1 MYWPVGAA
9 CALTLSGTGS
19 PPHPIIAIAR
29 SRSGAYWASLTA
41 TSLIVWSTRP
51 CQIVAAV
58 HRTQRSIDEYGTNT
72 ALAFKPDATAIIIE
86 TDASFIL
93 LYDLVFQPGASG
105 SGSTSSIYSY
115 TPTSGAGSKSAKK
128 ESYAPTPA
136 ALRGAFQPE
145 AGELV
150 GSSTTGMA
158 ADYSKGGLGG
168 NAPNDVVEI
177 AFRLVLR
184 IDAGLSCALPTETH
198 MLVSTLSPPAIQAI
212 PWPDQ
217 ENAAAKTTSQSSVIN
232 EDRVISLVHSRAMN
246 AFIWIT
252 QDGKAYS
259 TTLALDTKKPTWR
272 GKCFHGAPSRGKE
285 DPFVPACKAAINARF
300 SLLTVGLEDGTL
312 RVFSYRSPTKKP
324 AFSHAL
330 SIRDSLRSTASF
342 LQTGKVTSLA
352 WTSDGYALAVGWEH
366 GWAVWSTYGK
376 LMASSF
382 RDDWAST
389 SRHFS
394 DSFMLGVEGLF
405 WGPCNSQLFILSS
418 STKGTSPEKPVD
430 VDRQLFALPF
440 ARSAVAGQ
448 HSPDNTRYAFVQLDD
463 AVLVYR
469 GSDQP
474 DMSIIN
480 PESDVWSHIKIPQ
493 AYLALHWP
501 IRYASISN
509 DGRLIAV
516 AGRRGLTHYSAV
528 SGRWKRYLLR
538 TQESSFSVRGGLQWY
553 QHVLI
558 AACDAGGEHQIRLY
572 SRDLDLDNS
581 QLLHLETLPAPIVLT
596 SLFDNSLL
604 VYTADNTFYHFLIV
618 ITKDSIKLELCG
630 SITFEGVVGEPTQ
643 VRGMSWM
650 IPKQQQLYGNPSDD
664 LIVATVIFLIDGKL
678 VLLRPRQT
686 SDGDDEEVAYD
697 MQILADRIEYYWT
710 HLQGIGSLENSLW
723 GYDGHGI
730 KLWLDALTIEQAEH
744 HVGDAASSSAGDVGT
759 PSKPE
764 SESGEPARLGPG
776 LGLGPDHEHE
786 EHDREFEYETI
797 RERAYMP
804 LDFYPL
810 CVAME
815 KGIIIGIEPEN
826 SVRKNMDFTTFRSS
840 TNTQLFLQH
849 VLRHHL
855 QLGQLEDAVKFGW
868 HYAGLTYF
876 AHALEIL
883 LHSVLEDEADQI
895 QRRQSISPS
904 GSNPEDGGASTGDT
918 TASTTVE
925 ADYTARRNADRDL
938 STSSTQSS
946 IVQHLRVETGGS
958 DDDAEPR
965 LQVLPH
971 VIAFLQHFSP
981 YLSVIVGCARKTE
994 VARWKLLFATAG
1006 EPKELFARCL
1016 ELDELHVAASYLLVL
1031 HTLEPPEESTLYSAR
1046 LLQRAM
1052 ERSDWKLCRD
1062 LMRFLSS
1069 VDEDGQALAMAVQQ
1083 TGILR
1088 GVDWSKRD
1096 PDKAAATIQK
1106 VGTQRT
1112 ESLPATHS
1120 NHGGPAGGL
1129 SAKTSGGAA
1138 VAAGSLPST
1147 FPSMAAGFPWRHA
1160 GGGLAM
1166 SLGQVGLRKGSNW
1179 DPTSPGASAASP
1191 VGERV
1196 RKTSL
1201 GLLSPTG
1208 VASSSPAGS
1217 GASTPITKSGSH
1229 SNNNNNHAR
1238 SSPMRSPSP
1247 EYGAQSRLDD
1257 VEEEEG
1263 H

>member
-1 MYWPVGAA
+1 MYWPTSAA
-9 CALTLSGTGS
+9 RVLTLNGAGS

-41 TSLIVWSTRP
+41 ASLTIWSTRP

-58 HRTQRSIDEYGTNT
+58 HRTQRSIDEYGANT
-72 ALAFKPDATAIIIE
+72 AFSFKPDGSAIIVE
-86 TDASFIL
+86 TDASFAL
-93 LYDLVFQPGASG
+93 LYDIVFTPSPGG

-115 TPTSGAGSKSAKK
+115 TPSSGSGSKSAKK
-128 ESYAPTPA
+128 ESYAPTPT
-136 ALRGAFQPE
+136 ALRTSFQPE

-150 GSSTTGMA
+150 GSNVTSAGSEL
-158 ADYSKGGLGG
+158 SKAGVGG
-168 NAPNDVVEI
+168 NSPNEVVEI
-177 AFRLVLR
+177 SFRLVLR
-184 IDAGLSCALPTETH
+184 IDAGLSCALPIDSH
-198 MLVSTLSPPAIQAI
+198 MLVSTLTPPAIQAI

-217 ENAAAKTTSQSSVIN
+217 DNSTTKTTSQSSVIN
-232 EDRVISLVHSRAMN
+232 EEQVTSLVHSRAMN
-246 AFIWIT
+246 TFIWIT
-252 QDGKAYS
+252 EEGRAYS
-259 TTLALDTKKPTWR
+259 TSLTMDTKRPSWR
-272 GKCFHGAPSRGKE
+272 GKCFHGAQNRSKTN
-285 DPFVPACKAAINARF
+285 DFVPACKAAINARF

-312 RVFSYRSPTKKP
+312 RIYAYRSPTRKP
-324 AFSHAL
+324 LYSHSL
-330 SIRDSLRSTASF
+330 SIRSSLRSTASF
-342 LQTGKVTSLA
+342 LKTGKVTSLA
-352 WTSDGYALAVGWEH
+352 WTSDGYALAVGFEH

-389 SRHFS
+389 SKHFS
-394 DSFMLGVEGLF
+394 DSFMFGVQSLF
-405 WGPCNSQLFILSS
+405 WGPCNSELFILS
-418 STKGTSPEKPVD
+418 GTTAKDGKIVD
-430 VDRQLFALPF
+430 LDRQLFALPF

-448 HSPDNTRYAFVQLDD
+448 QSPDNTRYAFVQLDD

-480 PESDVWSHIKIPQ
+480 PESDVWSNIKIPQ

-516 AGRRGLTHYSAV
+516 AGRRGLTHYSAI
-528 SGRWKRYLLR
+528 SGRWKRYVLPS
-538 TQESSFSVRGGLQWY
+538 QESSFSVRGGLQWY

-558 AACDAGGEHQIRLY
+558 AACDAGGENQIRLY

-581 QLLHLETLPAPIVLT
+581 QLLHLETLPSPIILT

-604 VYTADNTFYHFLIV
+604 VYTADNTFYHFLIA

-630 SITFEGVVGEPTQ
+630 SITFEGVVGEPTR

-650 IPKQQQLYGNPSDD
+650 IPKQQQLYGNPADD

-686 SDGDDEEVAYD
+686 GGDDDEEVAYD

-730 KLWLDALTIEQAEH
+730 KLWLDALTIEQAHYVVEEE
-744 HVGDAASSSAGDVGT
+744 DAISSSAGDGEAQREH
-759 PSKPE
+759 E
-764 SESGEPARLGPG
+764 SETAKIAAGDA
-776 LGLGPDHEHE
+776 DHGQEVE
-786 EHDREFEYETI
+786 QEDAERDFEYKTI

-815 KGIIIGIEPEN
+815 KGIIIGIEPET
-826 SVRKNMDFTTFRSS
+826 SIKKNMDCTIFKSS
-840 TNTQLFLQH
+840 TNTHLFLQH

-855 QLGQLEDAVKFGW
+855 QLGQLEEAIQFGQ

-883 LHSVLEDEADQI
+883 LHSVLEDEADNI
-895 QRRQSISPS
+895 QRRQSEALQSEN
-904 GSNPEDGGASTGDT
+904 GE
-918 TASTTVE
+918 E
-925 ADYTARRNADRDL
+925 ADASNGRAVLDRTQREASFSSADSNN
-938 STSSTQSS
+938 STSLQINTD
-946 IVQHLRVETGGS
+946 LANGG
-958 DDDAEPR
+958 EIR
-965 LQVLPH
+965 LQVLPT

-981 YLSVIVGCARKTE
+981 YLSVVVGCARKTE
-994 VARWKLLFATAG
+994 VARWKYLFATAG

-1031 HTLEPPEESTLYSAR
+1031 HTLEPPEESTLYSAK

-1052 ERSDWKLCRD
+1052 ERSDWRLCRD

-1083 TGILR
+1083 AGILK

-1096 PDKAAATIQK
+1096 PTKAAATIER
-1106 VGTQRT
+1106 VGTQRSDQG
-1112 ESLPATHS
+1112 ERDGLRSR
-1120 NHGGPAGGL
+1120 GGMGAGGGSLFGASPL
-1129 SAKTSGGAA
+1129 SASAS
-1138 VAAGSLPST
+1138 GSL
-1147 FPSMAAGFPWRHA
+1147 FPWKHA

-1166 SLGQVGLRKGSNW
+1166 SLGQVGLRRGSSW
-1179 DPTSPGASAASP
+1179 DPTSPGGNASDGTEGGRA
-1191 VGERV
+1191 
-1196 RKTSL
+1196 RKTSF
-1201 GLLSPTG
+1201 GLLSPPIVGSPKTG
-1208 VASSSPAGS
+1208 TNTPTGKDGQARTSP
-1217 GASTPITKSGSH
+1217 
-1229 SNNNNNHAR
+1229 R
-1238 SSPMRSPSP
+1238 RSPSP
-1247 EYGAQSRLDD
+1247 HGSRLDD

-1263 H
+1263 G

>member
-1 MYWPVGAA
+1 MYWPTSAA
-9 CALTLSGTGS
+9 RALTPNGAGS
-19 PPHPIIAIAR
+19 PAHPTIAIAR

-41 TSLIVWSTRP
+41 ASLTIWATRP

-58 HRTQRSIDEYGTNT
+58 HRTQRSLDEYGANT
-72 ALAFKPDATAIIIE
+72 ALSFKPDGSAIIIE
-86 TDASFIL
+86 TDASYIL
-93 LYDLVFQPGASG
+93 LYDIVFTPGASG

-115 TPTSGAGSKSAKK
+115 TPSSGAGSKSAKK
-128 ESYAPTPA
+128 ESYAPTST

-150 GSSTTGMA
+150 GSSLTSAGA
-158 ADYSKGGLGG
+158 ELSRGGLGG
-168 NAPNDVVEI
+168 SAPSEVVEI
-177 AFRLVLR
+177 SFRLVLR
-184 IDAGLSCALPTETH
+184 IDAGLSCALPVESH

-212 PWPDQ
+212 PWPGQD
-217 ENAAAKTTSQSSVIN
+217 NATAKTTVQSSVIN
-232 EDRVISLVHSRAMN
+232 EERVLSLVHSRVMN
-246 AFIWIT
+246 TFIWIT
-252 QDGKAYS
+252 EDGRAYS
-259 TTLALDTKKPTWR
+259 TSLTMDAKRPTWR
-272 GKCFHGAPSRGKE
+272 GKCFHGAPNRSRNE
-285 DPFVPACKAAINARF
+285 TFVPACKAAVNARF

-312 RVFSYRSPTKKP
+312 RVYTYRSPTKKP
-324 AFSHAL
+324 LFSHPL
-330 SIRDSLRSTASF
+330 SIRSSLRSTASF
-342 LQTGKVTSLA
+342 LKTGKVTSLA

-382 RDDWAST
+382 RDDWASA
-389 SRHFS
+389 SKHFS
-394 DSFMLGVEGLF
+394 DSFMFGVDSVF
-405 WGPCNSQLFILSS
+405 WGPCNSELFILSS
-418 STKGTSPEKPVD
+418 SQPKNNKPID

-516 AGRRGLTHYSAV
+516 AGRRGLTHYSAI
-528 SGRWKRYLLR
+528 SGRWKRYVLPS
-538 TQESSFSVRGGLQWY
+538 QESSFSVRGGLQWY

-558 AACDAGGEHQIRLY
+558 AACDAGGENQIRLY

-581 QLLHLETLPAPIVLT
+581 QLLHLETLPSPIILT

-630 SITFEGVVGEPTQ
+630 SITFEGVVGEPSR

-650 IPKQQQLYGNPSDD
+650 IPKQQQVYGNPADD

-686 SDGDDEEVAYD
+686 AGEDYEEVAYD

-730 KLWLDALTIEQAEH
+730 KLWLDALTIEQAEY
-744 HVGDAASSSAGDVGT
+744 VGDEDGTSSSAGDVESRPDREAEG
-759 PSKPE
+759 PKPDLAE
-764 SESGEPARLGPG
+764 GDGPG
-776 LGLGPDHEHE
+776 PDAEVE
-786 EHDREFEYETI
+786 ETDRDYEYKTI
-797 RERAYMP
+797 QERAYMP

-815 KGIIIGIEPEN
+815 KGIIIGIEPET
-826 SVRKNMDFTTFRSS
+826 SVKKNMEFTMFRSS
-840 TNTQLFLQH
+840 TNTHLFLQH

-855 QLGQLEDAVKFGW
+855 QLGQLEEAVKFGW

-883 LHSVLEDEADQI
+883 LHSVLEDEADYLQ
-895 QRRQSISPS
+895 QRESQAARIE
-904 GSNPEDGGASTGDT
+904 GAHADSNGAG
-918 TASTTVE
+918 
-925 ADYTARRNADRDL
+925 
-938 STSSTQSS
+938 
-946 IVQHLRVETGGS
+946 
-958 DDDAEPR
+958 DDDVPPSANGSHAKDVSGTSTISSVTTNDLRIDTNVFDNNDEPR
-965 LQVLPH
+965 LQVLPN
-971 VIAFLQHFSP
+971 VIAFLQHFNP
-981 YLSVIVGCARKTE
+981 YLSVVVGCARKTE
-994 VARWKLLFATAG
+994 VARWKYLFAAAG
-1006 EPKELFARCL
+1006 EPRELFARCL
-1016 ELDELHVAASYLLVL
+1016 ELDELNVAASYLLVL
-1031 HTLEPPEESTLYSAR
+1031 HTLEPPEESTQFSAR

-1052 ERSDWKLCRD
+1052 ERSDWRLCRD

-1069 VDEDGQALAMAVQQ
+1069 VDEDGQALAMAVEQA
-1083 TGILR
+1083 GILQ

-1096 PDKAAATIQK
+1096 PEKAAATIQK
-1106 VGTQRT
+1106 VGTERA
-1112 ESLPATHS
+1112 EILPL
-1120 NHGGPAGGL
+1120 AGTVSGLVSL
-1129 SAKTSGGAA
+1129 SASGGGKGAT
-1138 VAAGSLPST
+1138 L
-1147 FPSMAAGFPWRHA
+1147 FPWRHS
-1160 GGGLAM
+1160 GGGLAR
-1166 SLGQVGLRKGSNW
+1166 SLGQVGLRGGTNW
-1179 DPTSPGASAASP
+1179 GPTSPASLGTSP
-1191 VGERV
+1191 SGVAPDR
-1196 RKTSL
+1196 RPSF
-1201 GLLSPTG
+1201 GLLSPTL
-1208 VASSSPAGS
+1208 PAPPSGS
-1217 GASTPITKSGSH
+1217 GSTTPTGNGEAQTASPPRP
-1229 SNNNNNHAR
+1229 A
-1238 SSPMRSPSP
+1238 SP
-1247 EYGAQSRLDD
+1247 GHLSRLDD

-1263 H
+1263 G

>member
-1 MYWPVGAA
+1 MYWPTSAA
-9 CALTLSGTGS
+9 RALTVNGAGS
-19 PPHPIIAIAR
+19 PTHPTIAIAR

-41 TSLIVWSTRP
+41 ASLTIWSTRP

-58 HRTQRSIDEYGTNT
+58 HRTQLSIDEYGANT
-72 ALAFKPDATAIIIE
+72 ALSFKYDGSAIIIE
-86 TDASFIL
+86 TDASYIL
-93 LYDLVFQPGASG
+93 LYDIMFTPGASG

-115 TPTSGAGSKSAKK
+115 TPSSGAGTKSAKK
-128 ESYAPTPA
+128 ESYAPTPT

-150 GSSTTGMA
+150 GSSTTGVGA
-158 ADYSKGGLGG
+158 ELSKGGLGG
-168 NAPNDVVEI
+168 NAPNEVVEI
-177 AFRLVLR
+177 SFRLVLR
-184 IDAGLSCALPTETH
+184 IDAGLSCALPTDSY

-212 PWPDQ
+212 PWPGQ
-217 ENAAAKTTSQSSVIN
+217 ENAAAKTTVQSSLIS
-232 EDRVISLVHSRAMN
+232 EERVISLVHSRAMN
-246 AFIWIT
+246 TYIWIT
-252 QDGKAYS
+252 EDGRAHSAGLTMDIKR
-259 TTLALDTKKPTWR
+259 PTWR
-272 GKCFHGAPSRGKE
+272 GKCFYGAPNRSE
-285 DPFVPACKAAINARF
+285 SENLVPACKATINARF

-312 RVFSYRSPTKKP
+312 RVYTYRSPTKKP
-324 AFSHAL
+324 LFSHNL
-330 SIRDSLRSTASF
+330 SIRSSLRSTASF
-342 LQTGKVTSLA
+342 LKTGRVTSLA

-382 RDDWAST
+382 RDDWVSASK
-389 SRHFS
+389 HFS
-394 DSFMLGVEGLF
+394 DAFMFGVNSLF
-405 WGPCNSQLFILSS
+405 WGPCNSELFILSS
-418 STKGTSPEKPVD
+418 SKSKDDKPVD

-528 SGRWKRYLLR
+528 NGRWKRYQLAS
-538 TQESSFSVRGGLQWY
+538 QEAGFSVRGGLQWY

-558 AACDAGGEHQIRLY
+558 AACDAGGENQLRLY

-581 QLLHLETLPAPIVLT
+581 QLLHLETLPSPIVLT

-618 ITKDSIKLELCG
+618 ITKDAIKLELCG
-630 SITFEGVVGEPTQ
+630 SITFEGVVGEPSR

-650 IPKQQQLYGNPSDD
+650 IPKQQQVYGNPADD

-686 SDGDDEEVAYD
+686 SGDDYEEVAYD

-730 KLWLDALTIEQAEH
+730 KLWLDALTIEQ
-744 HVGDAASSSAGDVGT
+744 V
-759 PSKPE
+759 E
-764 SESGEPARLGPG
+764 STDDGESGDPADRDSDSVKPG
-776 LGLGPDHEHE
+776 LVEGSVPHAEADEG
-786 EHDREFEYETI
+786 DRDFEYKTI
-797 RERAYMP
+797 QERAYMP

-815 KGIIIGIEPEN
+815 KGIIIGIEPET
-826 SVRKNMDFTTFRSS
+826 SVKKNMDFTMFRSS
-840 TNTQLFLQH
+840 TNTHLFLQH

-855 QLGQLEDAVKFGW
+855 QLGQLEEAVKFGW

-883 LHSVLEDEADQI
+883 LHSVLEDEADYI
-895 QRRQSISPS
+895 QQRESPPALSESAQSKSL
-904 GSNPEDGGASTGDT
+904 GASDVTPSPPTNGTHFQDVSFT
-918 TASTTVE
+918 STASSTTRLQIDTDVF
-925 ADYTARRNADRDL
+925 D
-938 STSSTQSS
+938 
-946 IVQHLRVETGGS
+946 S
-958 DDDAEPR
+958 DEPR
-965 LQVLPH
+965 LQVLPN
-971 VIAFLQHFSP
+971 VIAFLQQFSP
-981 YLSVIVGCARKTE
+981 YLSVVVGCARKTE
-994 VARWKLLFATAG
+994 VARWKYLFAAAG
-1006 EPKELFARCL
+1006 EPKELFDRCL
-1016 ELDELHVAASYLLVL
+1016 ELDELNVAASYLLVL
-1031 HTLEPPEESTLYSAR
+1031 HTLEPPEESTLYSAK

-1052 ERSDWKLCRD
+1052 ERSDWRLCRD

-1083 TGILR
+1083 AGILQ

-1106 VGTQRT
+1106 VGTERT
-1112 ESLPATHS
+1112 EILPKAGTNGTQPS
-1120 NHGGPAGGL
+1120 RGAGGATL
-1129 SAKTSGGAA
+1129 
-1138 VAAGSLPST
+1138 
-1147 FPSMAAGFPWRHA
+1147 FPWRHT
-1160 GGGLAM
+1160 GGGLAL
-1166 SLGQVGLRKGSNW
+1166 SLGQVGLRGGSSW
-1179 DPTSPGASAASP
+1179 GPTSPASLATSP
-1191 VGERV
+1191 PGTERA
-1196 RKTSL
+1196 RKTSF
-1201 GLLSPTG
+1201 GLLSPSGTL
-1208 VASSSPAGS
+1208 SSPAS
-1217 GASTPITKSGSH
+1217 TTPASASGSLTPTG
-1229 SNNNNNHAR
+1229 NHEERR
-1238 SSPMRSPSP
+1238 SASPRRAPSP
-1247 EYGAQSRLDD
+1247 NHLSRLDD
-1257 VEEEEG
+1257 VEEEAG
-1263 H
+1263 G